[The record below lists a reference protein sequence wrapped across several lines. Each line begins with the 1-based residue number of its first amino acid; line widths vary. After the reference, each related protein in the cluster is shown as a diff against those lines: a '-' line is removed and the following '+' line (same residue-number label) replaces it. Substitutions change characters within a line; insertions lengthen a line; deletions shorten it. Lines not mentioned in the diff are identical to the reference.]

1 MRAETPEQAI
11 ELFARCLN
19 TGDLDGA
26 LSLYEPDAAFV
37 PQPGVTLTGLDA
49 IREAL
54 AGFFALEPSIGG
66 RIAKVIQAGDTALV
80 VNAWKLTGTRPDGQ
94 AIALEGLSSDVV
106 RQQPDGRWLVIIDD
120 PWGSTSG

>member
-1 MRAETPEQAI
+1 
-11 ELFARCLN
+11 
-19 TGDLDGA
+19 
-26 LSLYEPDAAFV
+26 
-37 PQPGVTLTGLDA
+37 
-49 IREAL
+49 
-54 AGFFALEPSIGG
+54 
-66 RIAKVIQAGDTALV
+66 

>member
-11 ELFARCLN
+11 ELFSRCLN
-19 TGDLDGA
+19 TGDFDGA

-37 PQPGVTLTGLDA
+37 PQPGVVLTGLDA

-54 AGFFALEPSIGG
+54 AGFVALEPAITG
-66 RIAKVIQAGDTALV
+66 RIAKVIRAGDTALV
-80 VNAWKLTGTRPDGQ
+80 TNAWKLTGTQPDGQ

-106 RQQPDGRWLVIIDD
+106 RQQPDGRWLVVIDD
-120 PWGSTSG
+120 PWGSTPG